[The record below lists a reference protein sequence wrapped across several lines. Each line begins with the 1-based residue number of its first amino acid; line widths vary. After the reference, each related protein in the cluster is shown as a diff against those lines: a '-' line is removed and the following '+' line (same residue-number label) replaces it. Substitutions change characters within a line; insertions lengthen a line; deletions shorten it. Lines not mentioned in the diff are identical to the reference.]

1 VKRCDAILS
10 TAIGGTILGA
20 LAGVGLAHG
29 ALQMLV
35 YAAFGV
41 WGGALAGGLLGA
53 CVCALKLRGDDPRPR
68 RDLRAE
74 PRKKLRPAG
83 L

>member
-1 VKRCDAILS
+1 MRRCDAILG
-10 TAIGGTILGA
+10 TAIVGTIVGA
-20 LAGVGLAHG
+20 LAGVVLAHG
-29 ALQMLV
+29 ALQLLV

-53 CVCALKLRGDDPRPR
+53 CFCGLKLREHGGRAR

-74 PRKKLRPAG
+74 PAKKLRPAG